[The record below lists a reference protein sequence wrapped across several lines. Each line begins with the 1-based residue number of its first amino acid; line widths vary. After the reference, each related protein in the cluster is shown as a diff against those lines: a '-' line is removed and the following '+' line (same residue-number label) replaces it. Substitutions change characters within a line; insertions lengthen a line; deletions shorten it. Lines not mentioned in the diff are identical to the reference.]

1 MLSGVASTGVRET
14 SVLGEDKAGVV
25 GEDIPVPTSGYQRE
39 NLLMKYTI
47 KLRNVKS
54 ILQTLNC

>member
-25 GEDIPVPTSGYQRE
+25 GLGEDIPVPTSGVPER
-39 NLLMKYTI
+39 
-47 KLRNVKS
+47 KS
-54 ILQTLNC
+54 VDEIYY